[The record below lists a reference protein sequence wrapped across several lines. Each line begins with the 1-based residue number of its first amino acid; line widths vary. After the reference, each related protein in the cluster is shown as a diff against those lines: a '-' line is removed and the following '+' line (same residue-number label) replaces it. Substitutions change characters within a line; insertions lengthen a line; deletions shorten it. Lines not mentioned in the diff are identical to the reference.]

1 MNKQSSTPGFVHQ
14 VVKTLLTQRAALLG
28 VLIVVVLAGLT
39 ALDLAGNLTGSYDAD
54 YLATALI
61 TAVPMVMLG
70 FAQLIVI
77 LSGKGGIDLSVGAV
91 VSLANM
97 AFGYTYGV
105 MELGLFASLLVTVLV
120 GALCGAVNGT
130 LVAHLGFPPLI
141 ATLATFYALKSLAM
155 VLSGQRPIS
164 TRPIQELYALARP
177 VEIPI
182 IGASLPDVPL
192 AIFTFL
198 VPTVVVMWLLL
209 NRTSYGRRAYA
220 IGTNDEAAQWAGIN
234 TRTTRLMAYVIAGV
248 LSSLVAVVVVAQFA
262 SARPDAGT
270 AGSGMSLPRGPRV
283 RQAGCR
289 LRLHAGAGREPGGLN
304 IHDGKG
310 TGVLERSRSGWSGP
324 RGKSAPTLPT
334 RSSWRWALRARSA
347 PPDAPSQ
354 R

>member
-61 TAVPMVMLG
+61 TAVPMAMLG

-270 AGSGMSLPRGPRV
+270 AGSGMSLPAITIAVLGGVAITGGIGRV
-283 RQAGCR
+283 S
-289 LRLHAGAGREPGGLN
+289 
-304 IHDGKG
+304 
-310 TGVLERSRSGWSGP
+310 GVLL
-324 RGKSAPTLPT
+324 ATLLVVWLNAGLLLAFEGNAGT
-334 RSSWRWALRARSA
+334 QVQLLALGVMLIGAALLNNVASKRYGLIR
-347 PPDAPSQ
+347 
-354 R
+354 